1 MRLREREMPMDPERE
16 RELAAIDAGLAGLDV
31 PRDVEDLASLARE
44 LRSER
49 SAPDAQFATRLDE
62 RATEGFRS
70 QGGADGIAG
79 ARPFD
84 RVRNRLAA
92 VPARRLIAPVGAA
105 ATLLVAVGVALSVS
119 DQLGGKS
126 GTPQAVPVQ
135 PQTVQ
140 SSGTASPGVSAD
152 GSTGTAAGGADSGG
166 ATESLRPRPTVRAAQ
181 AGKAEV
187 PLAGAPNRKVAKNA
201 DLVLSAEPNDVRS
214 VGDGVFKVVDRYHG
228 FVVRSHVTSGRP
240 QPGPIPLEDRAVRS
254 GALPSGT
261 FELRI
266 PAGSLQA
273 ALGDL
278 SQLAHVTSR
287 TEGTIDIT
295 NRFNSAD
302 QQVSDLEDQRDALL
316 RALATAFTV
325 EEQDSI
331 NARLHIVENQLDAA
345 RHDLAKVQQRIHLV
359 PVTVEILAQKG
370 VDNAGG
376 GGSWGIGDALHDA
389 GRVLVVIGGVLL
401 ISLAVMGPIAL
412 LVALGWLGS
421 RAFLRLRRERALD

>member
-152 GSTGTAAGGADSGG
+152 GSTGTAAG
-166 ATESLRPRPTVRAAQ
+166 
-181 AGKAEV
+181 
-187 PLAGAPNRKVAKNA
+187 
-201 DLVLSAEPNDVRS
+201 
-214 VGDGVFKVVDRYHG
+214 
-228 FVVRSHVTSGRP
+228 
-240 QPGPIPLEDRAVRS
+240 
-254 GALPSGT
+254 
-261 FELRI
+261 
-266 PAGSLQA
+266 
-273 ALGDL
+273 
-278 SQLAHVTSR
+278 
-287 TEGTIDIT
+287 
-295 NRFNSAD
+295 
-302 QQVSDLEDQRDALL
+302 
-316 RALATAFTV
+316 
-325 EEQDSI
+325 
-331 NARLHIVENQLDAA
+331 
-345 RHDLAKVQQRIHLV
+345 
-359 PVTVEILAQKG
+359 
-370 VDNAGG
+370 
-376 GGSWGIGDALHDA
+376 
-389 GRVLVVIGGVLL
+389 
-401 ISLAVMGPIAL
+401 
-412 LVALGWLGS
+412 
-421 RAFLRLRRERALD
+421 